1 MDLQQKLA
9 LLDLDKVNMQGAG
22 QNSTFRKAGDPTIE
36 AILIDNAEGRPPL
49 NFNVDLD
56 QDQVKSVGGDYS
68 TPLFGGQFNVGGKVT
83 LPTSVDDPFMGGG
96 IEIPGNTQINAGWR
110 NKNVGLN
117 INYGPGGPSVGSQ
130 FGASF

>member
-49 NFNVDLD
+49 N
-56 QDQVKSVGGDYS
+56 
-68 TPLFGGQFNVGGKVT
+68 
-83 LPTSVDDPFMGGG
+83 
-96 IEIPGNTQINAGWR
+96 I
-110 NKNVGLN
+110 N
-117 INYGPGGPSVGSQ
+117 INYEPGGPSVGSQ